1 MNTLRF
7 DSHRF
12 SFSPS
17 GDKLYKQ
24 WWVTNSDIHLP
35 GFTYAAPDFAEA
47 ANFTSCS
54 SKAKL
59 TYCDKVMWPADQIE
73 LKPRPHWPTNGR
85 DSAKSGLAVFYIYRL
100 HNIQSKTDG
109 GGGEGVRGGG
119 GWMHGF
125 WMSNYNCFD
134 LERKRTERIICRHYT
149 FCYLANTFFFFFF
162 FFYFFWTSYF

>member
-109 GGGEGVRGGG
+109 GGGEGGGDEC
-119 GWMHGF
+119 MGF
-125 WMSNYNCFD
+125 EWVITIALIWKGKELRELFVD
-134 LERKRTERIICRHYT
+134 IILSVIWQTR
-149 FCYLANTFFFFFF
+149 FSSFFFSFI
-162 FFYFFWTSYF
+162 FFWTSYF